1 MSLSPEYIDRIEKL
15 NSIGISLSSEKDTP
29 RLLEKILL
37 GAKAITRADGGTLY
51 LINENETHL
60 NFAILNNDTLKVSLG
75 GTTGKPVVLDPIP
88 LYDEKGAA
96 NTKTVAAYAALT
108 GKTVNIPDVY
118 TTDGFDF
125 SGTKRYDDKTG
136 YRSVSFLTIP
146 MTNHENEV
154 IGVLQLINAKSHDNI
169 TVPFTHTDQR
179 LAESLAS
186 QAAVAL
192 TNHKLIEGMRELLER
207 FIELIASAIDEK
219 SPYTGSHCRRIPE
232 LAMMFA
238 DAIQNT
244 QTGPMQDVKFTE
256 KELYE
261 LKIAALMH
269 DCGKI
274 TTPVHVQDK
283 ATKLE
288 TIYNRLHTV
297 DARFQVMKH
306 EAEIHYLKARLQA
319 SENNQ
324 CTDLDALQRDYQR
337 YVDKLEQDRQF
348 LHQVNLGGEFM
359 EESAIHRV
367 HEISAYTWKSPTGTE
382 ALLTEDEVF
391 NLTIPKGTL
400 NSKERAVINNHIIVT
415 QKMLNSLP
423 FPKHLKQVPEI
434 AGNHHERIDG
444 KGYPRGLTRD
454 ELSIRA
460 RLMCI
465 CDIFE
470 ALTASDRPYK
480 KPMRISQAL
489 HILGRMANEG
499 HIDPELFDVFVSG
512 EVYLQYAERFL
523 SKEQIDEVD
532 AKKLPRPVGANTRA
546 SPIQKIAG
554 K

>member
-51 LINENETHL
+51 LISENETHL